1 MPRELLEPLPVSR
14 GAQAAA
20 QASRR
25 RRILPVRQSHNRP
38 VVESRQT
45 TTAENQ
51 QLAENQQMTPA

>member
-25 RRILPVRQSHNRP
+25 RMLPVRQCINRP